1 MKTGIFSKMMGNN
14 TQREGNERLLHEFE
28 NELSTSAVLFYPSS
42 GFDLNDMF
50 YVNHS
55 RLPEIGK
62 YNPKIFIHSDYLQ
75 NVDLYPYVFDW
86 QLSYPDFELLDS
98 CKWITPQVDINKK
111 KSINLYRL
119 KKVNA
124 KEKIWLI
131 FFRGYFNEEVLEIM
145 LQHQIRI
152 PIVYTVCDGIT
163 HGMGGYENSIP
174 TLLYPLLSEELGIRW
189 IITEQSWKSRK
200 GRFEEQGYSNGKDEC
215 RKWME
220 SVYRIYNKNQI
231 KEALNLSD
239 LELRRFLI
247 EELGRIEEFEITPE
261 NRLKNP
267 FRLNGLTLKMIK

>member
-1 MKTGIFSKMMGNN
+1 MKTSIFSKMMGTNSHR
-14 TQREGNERLLHEFE
+14 QGNEGLLHEFE
-28 NELSTSAVLFYPSS
+28 NELSTSTILFYPSS
-42 GFDLNDMF
+42 GFDLDDMF

-55 RLPEIGK
+55 RLPEIGN
-62 YNPKIFIHSDYLQ
+62 YNPQIFIHSDY
-75 NVDLYPYVFDW
+75 DYGDHYPYSFDR
-86 QLSYPDFELLDS
+86 QLSYPDLELIDS
-98 CKWITPQVDINKK
+98 FTWITLPDAIYKK

-131 FFRGYFNEEVLEIM
+131 FFRGYFNEEVLELM

-152 PIVYTVCDGIT
+152 PIVYSFCDGIT

-174 TLLYPLLSEELGIRW
+174 TLLYPLLSEELGISF

-215 RKWME
+215 REWME
-220 SVYRIYNKNQI
+220 SVYRIYNKNKI

-247 EELGRIEEFEITPE
+247 KELGRIEEFEITPE